1 MASIDIH
8 ICHEKYSLLH
18 FAWAPTALCS
28 LLTPCG
34 YRSRLLAIRSWSPRY
49 LSEHRSLFAH
59 FLVLNVG
66 FEPHHQRKQRW
77 GICIGWVGSTF
88 KLVIVSLSRWVREIW
103 FGRQNG
109 PIFVFVLVY
118 LSRRFKCTIV
128 IMRCPYSVRPSVVN
142 FSHFR
147 LLLWKRW
154 TELNET
160 LQEAR
165 SQRLLPS
172 LCFSDRSE
180 KQDGRPGLL
189 LAETFSTYPLQ
200 PLNGI
205 KQNLTESK
213 I

>member
-1 MASIDIH
+1 MRSTVYYILREHQLDCVHCWHHVVTGVDCWQFALGHLDICTSIDL
-8 ICHEKYSLLH
+8 CLLI
-18 FAWAPTALCS
+18 FGFKCGIWTAPSKETKM
-28 LLTPCG
+28 G
-34 YRSRLLAIRSWSPRY
+34 K
-49 LSEHRSLFAH
+49 FV
-59 FLVLNVG
+59 LV
-66 FEPHHQRKQRW
+66 
-77 GICIGWVGSTF
+77 GWGSTF

-109 PIFVFVLVY
+109 PIFFCFLVY
-118 LSRRFKCTIV
+118 LSRRLKCTIV

-142 FSHFR
+142 FSHVR

-180 KQDGRPGLL
+180 KKMAALVSDWLKHFRLTLCNHWTVLNEIWQGAR
-189 LAETFSTYPLQ
+189 SKHPL
-200 PLNGI
+200 P
-205 KQNLTESK
+205 S
-213 I
+213 

>member
-1 MASIDIH
+1 MWD
-8 ICHEKYSLLH
+8 
-18 FAWAPTALCS
+18 
-28 LLTPCG
+28 
-34 YRSRLLAIRSWSPRY
+34 
-49 LSEHRSLFAH
+49 
-59 FLVLNVG
+59 LNRTIKG
-66 FEPHHQRKQRW
+66 NKDGE
-77 GICIGWVGSTF
+77 ICIGWVGEYVQTRDCF
-88 KLVIVSLSRWVREIW
+88 IKSLGEGDMVWKTKRPD
-103 FGRQNG
+103 F
-109 PIFVFVLVY
+109 FFVLVY